1 MHHRS
6 SRSGLCT
13 TLLCLVATGCAPS
26 SDNGV
31 SNDGSS
37 AGGSTAMAGGTSAGG
52 SQGAGGTSG
61 GTSASRTG
69 GTTGLASSGGSTQA
83 GGSTSSN
90 TTSAGGSGGAASTAS
105 SVGGSSN
112 SGGASSGGSGAGG
125 AQTGG
130 VTSRGGTSG
139 GSASG
144 GVIAS
149 GGSASGGVIASGGSA
164 SGGATASGGSASGGT
179 TARGGTTASGGLA
192 SGGTTAKG
200 GTTASGGS
208 ASGGTT
214 AKGGTTATG
223 GNATGGSTGTP
234 PAGKVFSQCRFH
246 FGTIDS
252 QAKNGGASMISQLDF
267 FTPGWMMGTF
277 NQGYVCTESASGG
290 ALAGLVP
297 VDVTYIAAN
306 YVKNQNKLCD
316 CNVSGC
322 SGGNLCNYGAQY
334 ITQDWSTI
342 LSQYTSNSTGFAACL
357 GGRPIIFEMEPDWY
371 QYYAGGQT
379 QAWTPA
385 QAGTNMTALV
395 NALKSSLPN
404 AVFSMDISPWI
415 PNNGSAWYTSF
426 DMGLFTFINT
436 SGGGTAANNT
446 KIRSNNAMTW
456 AGVHQV
462 TGKPILADTGYGAN
476 GGSAGPDAAW
486 DVPANINA
494 RIADGVVSISQY
506 NPSSSWGST
515 ISGIRSQLSTPSIC
529 P

>member
-164 SGGATASGGSASGGT
+164 SGGATASGGS
-179 TARGGTTASGGLA
+179 A

>member
-6 SRSGLCT
+6 SRICLWK
-13 TLLCLVATGCAPS
+13 TLLCLAAAGCAPS
-26 SDNGV
+26 NSDGELTGGNPA
-31 SNDGSS
+31 
-37 AGGSTAMAGGTSAGG
+37 AGTTAVAGNTSGGG
-52 SQGAGGTSG
+52 SQGIAGASG
-61 GTSASRTG
+61 GESAQ
-69 GTTGLASSGGSTQA
+69 SSSVGGSTQPPST
-83 GGSTSSN
+83 GGSTSPN
-90 TTSAGGSGGAASTAS
+90 TTASNGGGGATSSSTTSPVAGSRDAGVAGSGGSALGGSSGNRDAGPVGGTAAGGSGGK
-105 SVGGSSN
+105 
-112 SGGASSGGSGAGG
+112 
-125 AQTGG
+125 
-130 VTSRGGTSG
+130 
-139 GSASG
+139 
-144 GVIAS
+144 AS
-149 GGSASGGVIASGGSA
+149 GGSAAGGSA
-164 SGGATASGGSASGGT
+164 TGG
-179 TARGGTTASGGLA
+179 
-192 SGGTTAKG
+192 K
-200 GTTASGGS
+200 
-208 ASGGTT
+208 
-214 AKGGTTATG
+214 ATG
-223 GNATGGSTGTP
+223 GSSTGGSSTGGSATGGSTGTP

-252 QAKNGGASMISQLDF
+252 QAKNAGASMISQLDY

-277 NQGYVCTESASGG
+277 NQKYVCDEANSGG

-322 SGGNLCNYGAQY
+322 AGGNLCNYGAQY
-334 ITQDWSTI
+334 ITQDWATI
-342 LSQYTSNSTGFAACL
+342 LSQYTSNSTGFAGCL
-357 GGRPIIFEMEPDWY
+357 GGKPIIFEMEPDWY

-415 PNNGSAWYTSF
+415 PNNGSAWYTNF
-426 DMGLFTFINT
+426 NMGLFTFINT

-476 GGSAGPDAAW
+476 GGSAGHDAAW
-486 DVPANINA
+486 DVVANINA
-494 RIADGVVSISQY
+494 RIADGVVSIAQY
-506 NPSSSWGST
+506 NPVNTWGST
-515 ISGIRSQLSTPSIC
+515 ISSIRSQLSTPSVC

>member
-69 GTTGLASSGGSTQA
+69 GTTGLARSGGSTQA

-179 TARGGTTASGGLA
+179 TAR
-192 SGGTTAKG
+192 G

>member
-179 TARGGTTASGGLA
+179 TAR
-192 SGGTTAKG
+192 G

-415 PNNGSAWYTSF
+415 PNNGSSWYTNF
-426 DMGLFTFINT
+426 DMSLFTFINT

>member
-1 MHHRS
+1 M
-6 SRSGLCT
+6 
-13 TLLCLVATGCAPS
+13 
-26 SDNGV
+26 
-31 SNDGSS
+31 
-37 AGGSTAMAGGTSAGG
+37 
-52 SQGAGGTSG
+52 
-61 GTSASRTG
+61 
-69 GTTGLASSGGSTQA
+69 
-83 GGSTSSN
+83 
-90 TTSAGGSGGAASTAS
+90 
-105 SVGGSSN
+105 
-112 SGGASSGGSGAGG
+112 
-125 AQTGG
+125 
-130 VTSRGGTSG
+130 TSRGGTSG

-179 TARGGTTASGGLA
+179 TARGGTTASGGL
-192 SGGTTAKG
+192 
-200 GTTASGGS
+200 

-371 QYYAGGQT
+371 QYTGGGET
-379 QAWTPA
+379 QPWTAA

-415 PNNGSAWYTSF
+415 PNNGANWYTNF
-426 DMGLFTFINT
+426 DMSLFTFINT
-436 SGGGTAANNT
+436 SGGGTDANNV
-446 KIRSNNAMTW
+446 KIRANNNMTW
-456 AGVHQV
+456 AGVSKV
-462 TGKPILADTGYGAN
+462 TGKPILADTGYGAS
-476 GGSAGPDAAW
+476 GSVSPGEDANW
-486 DVPANINA
+486 NDPNNINA
-494 RIADGVVSISQY
+494 RMLDGVVSISQY
-506 NPSSSWGST
+506 SPSATWGDT
-515 ISGIRSQLSTPSIC
+515 IASIRSQLNTPPNC
-529 P
+529 Y